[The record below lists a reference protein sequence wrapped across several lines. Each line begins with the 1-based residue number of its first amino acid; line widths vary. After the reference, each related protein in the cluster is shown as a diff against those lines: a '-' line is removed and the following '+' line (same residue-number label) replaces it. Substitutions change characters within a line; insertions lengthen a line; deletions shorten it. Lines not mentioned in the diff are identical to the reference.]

1 MDDGKSTK
9 RSRGLLGRGASAKIY
24 SAFCVE
30 DSKLVAIKI
39 FSRSSTSSNSGF
51 NFCEH
56 EQRIL
61 ENLVGKPHCI
71 QLIDA
76 SIAREII
83 ILERGEATLSAL
95 LTSEKI
101 GDLRFIAY
109 FFPQA
114 VRGVACLHSSNLIH
128 CDVKPSNFVLCK
140 GATLKLIDFG
150 ISKWIVNEDDV
161 VLVDKDTQMGTLS
174 YMAPESL
181 KVSIVDFPVASSFVE
196 MGTAADIWALGCIL
210 HEMLVGKLPFSLS
223 SQISLKEKVSLITN
237 ADSQVEI
244 PESPPSQT
252 ESSDGWSHWRSIAL
266 KCLNSFV

>member
-1 MDDGKSTK
+1 MCEI
-9 RSRGLLGRGASAKIY
+9 GRGASAKIY

-101 GDLRFIAY
+101 GKFIICLGDLTLLGDLRFIAY
-109 FFPQA
+109 FFPQVSDEISFYRRCEA
-114 VRGVACLHSSNLIH
+114 LLACTLLI
-128 CDVKPSNFVLCK
+128 L
-140 GATLKLIDFG
+140 
-150 ISKWIVNEDDV
+150 
-161 VLVDKDTQMGTLS
+161 
-174 YMAPESL
+174 
-181 KVSIVDFPVASSFVE
+181 SIV
-196 MGTAADIWALGCIL
+196 M
-210 HEMLVGKLPFSLS
+210 
-223 SQISLKEKVSLITN
+223 
-237 ADSQVEI
+237 
-244 PESPPSQT
+244 
-252 ESSDGWSHWRSIAL
+252 
-266 KCLNSFV
+266 

>member
-1 MDDGKSTK
+1 M
-9 RSRGLLGRGASAKIY
+9 
-24 SAFCVE
+24 
-30 DSKLVAIKI
+30 
-39 FSRSSTSSNSGF
+39 
-51 NFCEH
+51 
-56 EQRIL
+56 
-61 ENLVGKPHCI
+61 
-71 QLIDA
+71 
-76 SIAREII
+76 
-83 ILERGEATLSAL
+83 
-95 LTSEKI
+95 
-101 GDLRFIAY
+101 
-109 FFPQA
+109 
-114 VRGVACLHSSNLIH
+114 RGVACLHSSNLIH

-266 KCLNSFV
+266 KCLVKNPCFRIKMPELLCLVEKIW